1 MEIHDMATG
10 KTVKT
15 TPEDFMKAI
24 QDNINEWK
32 KLQEKFARYEEE

>member
-1 MEIHDMATG
+1 MIIHDMESG
-10 KTVKT
+10 NTVET
-15 TPEDFMKAI
+15 TPEEFMKAI